1 MKKNNKRLDFGR
13 DPAHDSYPG
22 ILKKGFL
29 PLLDRGG
36 GTVRILSISPIV
48 VDALLCN
55 FQRGGKSH

>member
-1 MKKNNKRLDFGR
+1 VKKKNKRLDFGR

-36 GTVRILSISPIV
+36 GNRANFVDISNSCRRIV
-48 VDALLCN
+48 M
-55 FQRGGKSH
+55 